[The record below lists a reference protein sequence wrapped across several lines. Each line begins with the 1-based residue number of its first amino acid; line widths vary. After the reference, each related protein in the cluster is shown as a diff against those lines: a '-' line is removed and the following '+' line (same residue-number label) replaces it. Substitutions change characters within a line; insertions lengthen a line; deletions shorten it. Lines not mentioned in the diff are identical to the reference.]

1 MTRASVLISLAAL
14 ALPAATG
21 RSDPPAKYDPR
32 AAFAEA
38 DENKDGVIEIGEFY
52 DRLVDVF
59 FLDDTNKD
67 GSLSHDEFV
76 AAVVIEEPFSQV
88 DRNGD
93 GKVSKQEFVRS
104 RLPLFRSSDTNDDGV
119 LSLEEVTA
127 AYEAKGK
134 K

>member
-1 MTRASVLISLAAL
+1 VTRASVLCAL
-14 ALPAATG
+14 AMLVLPAASA
-21 RSDPPAKYDPR
+21 RSAPPSKYDPK

-38 DENKDGVIEIGEFY
+38 DQNKDGMIEIGEFY

-59 FLDDTNKD
+59 FLDDTDKN
-67 GSLSHDEFV
+67 GSLSHDEFI
-76 AAVVIEEPFSQV
+76 AAIVIEEPFADV

-93 GKVSKQEFVRS
+93 GKISKQEFVRS
-104 RLPLFRSSDTNDDGV
+104 RLPLFRSSDTNGDGM

-127 AYEAKGK
+127 AYQKGK